1 MLGLNWMWLLKT
13 SKGKTRTR
21 SVHLEKK
28 NVFEFYISLTNSTLT
43 MSPGYLS
50 LFPLPEVKVVF
61 MCVAQGS
68 HHLAYAGL
76 AGWQ

>member
-1 MLGLNWMWLLKT
+1 MASEDEQRENTNKKCSFG
-13 SKGKTRTR
+13 
-21 SVHLEKK
+21 KK